1 MSLKKRHI
9 VENMTQISKVT
20 VIKEREPDAYL
31 SNKHSPFRNDSG
43 CPMNAWETFSIVIEP
58 KHFIE
63 SESTNK
69 RNLRKKVIAAIK
81 KNPNQFL
88 NIVIDKQTKPSDA
101 KIKYLRFEDEK
112 QEEQLEASFNER
124 YKDGIKAR
132 LTQAK
137 QNVK

>member
-1 MSLKKRHI
+1 MSLKERHI
-9 VENMTQISKVT
+9 VENMTQISKV
-20 VIKEREPDAYL
+20 IEEQESNAYL

-58 KHFIE
+58 KHFME

-88 NIVIDKQTKPSDA
+88 NIAIQKQTKSTDA

-112 QEEQLEASFNER
+112 QEEQLEASFEKER
-124 YKDGIKAR
+124 LAE
-132 LTQAK
+132 AK
-137 QNVK
+137 QNEKSNKRTA

>member
-1 MSLKKRHI
+1 MSIKQRHI
-9 VENMTQISKVT
+9 QDNMKQISKV
-20 VIKEREPDAYL
+20 IEELAAEPEAYL
-31 SNKHSPFRNDSG
+31 SNEHSPLRNDDG
-43 CPMNAWETFSIVIEP
+43 CPMNGWKTFSIVIEP

-88 NIVIDKQTKPSDA
+88 NIVINEQAKPSDA

-112 QEEQLEASFNER
+112 QEEQLEVFFEKQRNE
-124 YKDGIKAR
+124 K
-132 LTQAK
+132 
-137 QNVK
+137 V

>member
-1 MSLKKRHI
+1 
-9 VENMTQISKVT
+9 
-20 VIKEREPDAYL
+20 
-31 SNKHSPFRNDSG
+31 
-43 CPMNAWETFSIVIEP
+43 MNAWETFSIVIEP

-132 LTQAK
+132 LIQAK
-137 QNVK
+137 QNAK